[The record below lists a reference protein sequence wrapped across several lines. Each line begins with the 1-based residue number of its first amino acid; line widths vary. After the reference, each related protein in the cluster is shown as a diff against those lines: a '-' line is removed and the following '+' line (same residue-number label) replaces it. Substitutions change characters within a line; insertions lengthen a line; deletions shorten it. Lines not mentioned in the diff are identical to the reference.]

1 MLVFIGLNVDHG
13 LKLGSAEAM
22 RNRNAQEG

>member
-1 MLVFIGLNVDHG
+1 MLVFIGLNVDQD

-22 RNRNAQEG
+22 RNRNVQEG